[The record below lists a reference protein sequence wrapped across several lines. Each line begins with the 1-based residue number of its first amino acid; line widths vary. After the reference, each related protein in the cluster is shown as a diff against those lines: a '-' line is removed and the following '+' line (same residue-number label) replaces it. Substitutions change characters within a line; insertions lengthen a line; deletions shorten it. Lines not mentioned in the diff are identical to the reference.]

1 MSKKTKLIKVT
12 SRGLVMT
19 SRGICRSPL
28 GQYKENVE
36 NILVMITKNKATVVE
51 VLPDGKEIPLT
62 IQNFDKDNTGAEV
75 VTEEPVKEPVKPAEL
90 KKVEEPKK
98 EEPQQPAQE
107 ENSNK
112 QLSRK
117 ERKRL
122 EYEKRNAE
130 KKEEVKAE
138 ETVETE
144 KSENDAS
151 PVEETVET
159 TEVPAE
165 AIEE

>member
-36 NILVMITKNKATVVE
+36 NILVMITKNKATVIE

-75 VTEEPVKEPVKPAEL
+75 VSEEPVKEPVKPVEL

-144 KSENDAS
+144 KSEDDAS
-151 PVEETVET
+151 PVEDTVGT

>member
-75 VTEEPVKEPVKPAEL
+75 VTEEPVKEPIKPAEL

-130 KKEEVKAE
+130 KKEEVKA
-138 ETVETE
+138 VETE

>member
-1 MSKKTKLIKVT
+1 MNTNKTKLIKVT

-28 GQYKENVE
+28 GQYREKVE

-51 VLPDGKEIPLT
+51 VLPDGTEIPLT
-62 IQNFDKDNTGAEV
+62 IQNFDKDNTGADV
-75 VTEEPVKEPVKPAEL
+75 VTETIKVPVKLAEL
-90 KKVEEPKK
+90 KNVEEPKK

-107 ENSNK
+107 DNSNK

-138 ETVETE
+138 ETVEAVNE
-144 KSENDAS
+144 GNDAS
-151 PVEETVET
+151 PVEEAVET
-159 TEVPAE
+159 TEVPSE

>member
-1 MSKKTKLIKVT
+1 MNTNKTKLIKVT

-28 GQYKENVE
+28 GQYREKVE

-62 IQNFDKDNTGAEV
+62 IQNFDKDNTGVEV
-75 VTEEPVKEPVKPAEL
+75 VTETIKVPVKLAEL
-90 KKVEEPKK
+90 EKVEEPKK
-98 EEPQQPAQE
+98 EELQQPAQE
-107 ENSNK
+107 DNSNK

-138 ETVETE
+138 ETVEAVNE
-144 KSENDAS
+144 GNDAS

>member
-1 MSKKTKLIKVT
+1 MNTNKTKLIKVT

-28 GQYKENVE
+28 GQYREKVE

-62 IQNFDKDNTGAEV
+62 IQNFDKDNTGVEV
-75 VTEEPVKEPVKPAEL
+75 VTETIKVPVKLAEL

-107 ENSNK
+107 DNSNK

-130 KKEEVKAE
+130 KKEEAKAE
-138 ETVETE
+138 ETVEAVNE
-144 KSENDAS
+144 GNDAS

-159 TEVPAE
+159 TEVPSE